1 MVLTPF
7 RAAALGLVV
16 SALGTLVLSQSS
28 TLSDRVSRRL
38 NLRGGLKQRCRIYT
52 LALISAALGI
62 ALLSEAMP

>member
-1 MVLTPF
+1 MELTPF

-28 TLSDRVSRRL
+28 NLSDRVSRRF

>member
-1 MVLTPF
+1 MELTPF

-28 TLSDRVSRRL
+28 NLSDRVSRRF
-38 NLRGGLKQRCRIYT
+38 NLRGGLKQCCRIYT

>member
-1 MVLTPF
+1 MELTPF

-28 TLSDRVSRRL
+28 NLSDRVSRRF

-62 ALLSEAMP
+62 AVLSEAMP